1 MRLGMQPALPKVRSG
16 VARADGLVA
25 ASIVILK
32 RRPHAE
38 AIAAPS
44 NPSYQ
49 QLRPSLR
56 ITDKI
61 AN

>member
-32 RRPHAE
+32 RRHHAE
-38 AIAAPS
+38 VIAAIEAILPAVA
-44 NPSYQ
+44 
-49 QLRPSLR
+49 
-56 ITDKI
+56 TFI
-61 AN
+61 ANYR